1 VKRDDG
7 DHTSERI
14 YLREIGYFERIAP
27 EEEVRLAK
35 RPSSLD
41 APLSAEPITE
51 LGELVP
57 DEAAT
62 IPDCELVD
70 KNMSALLRSLT
81 GKLTDREV
89 KILTHRFGLDGA
101 ETETLEEIVHQF
113 GDT

>member
-1 VKRDDG
+1 MA
-7 DHTSERI
+7 E
-14 YLREIGYFERIAP
+14 L
-27 EEEVRLAK
+27 
-35 RPSSLD
+35 PSSLD
-41 APLSAEPITE
+41 APLSAESITE
-51 LGELVP
+51 LGELEP

-81 GKLTDREV
+81 GTPPDRKV

-101 ETETLEEIVHQF
+101 ESETLEEIGHQF

>member
-1 VKRDDG
+1 MVPRTAQAVIPSVGSETPPRTLNSGDSPPGVKRDDG

-62 IPDCELVD
+62 IPDCELVE
-70 KNMSALLRSLT
+70 KT
-81 GKLTDREV
+81 
-89 KILTHRFGLDGA
+89 
-101 ETETLEEIVHQF
+101 
-113 GDT
+113 